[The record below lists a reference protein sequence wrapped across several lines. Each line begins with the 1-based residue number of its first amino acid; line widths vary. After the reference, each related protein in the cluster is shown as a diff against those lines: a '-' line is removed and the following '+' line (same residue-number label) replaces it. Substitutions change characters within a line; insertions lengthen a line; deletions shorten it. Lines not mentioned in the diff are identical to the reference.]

1 MPNRKCVQL
10 RKHFENFENKLQ
22 NSKTAELLSSACEI
36 CMAICS
42 DSPLRMVNNEN
53 SIRTGGLD
61 GVENGVAAIIFM
73 RKT

>member
-1 MPNRKCVQL
+1 
-10 RKHFENFENKLQ
+10 
-22 NSKTAELLSSACEI
+22 
-36 CMAICS
+36 MAICS

-61 GVENGVAAIIFM
+61 GVENGGQKELYARAAIIFM